1 MPYFFILLVIILT
14 KPYLLIAG
22 DNYYPSAYTDDWIA
36 CYETKEEAQEKW
48 EEISSKSKYRYDWY
62 EIVDLRKWMEDTTF
76 DTFGTTG
83 LIGDPQ

>member
-1 MPYFFILLVIILT
+1 MIILT

-62 EIVDLRKWMEDTTF
+62 KIVDLREWMEDTTF